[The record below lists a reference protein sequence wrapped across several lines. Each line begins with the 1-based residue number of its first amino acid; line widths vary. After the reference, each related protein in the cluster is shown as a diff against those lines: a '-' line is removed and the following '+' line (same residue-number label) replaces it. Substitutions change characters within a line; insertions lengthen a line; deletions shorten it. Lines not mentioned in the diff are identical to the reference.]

1 MHVSPCKRNQLIA
14 QQDSFLSM
22 DNRPTIDRGILLPI
36 FFGGFSII
44 GIIVVLLIGRSLNS
58 PPPVS
63 ASPSATQFQYIY
75 LGTEPAI
82 TTPLIEETEAVPV
95 PTEAPV
101 EITEAVTSSTSS
113 ISTPIILT
121 KSNTTSTSTSIVLN
135 TNTPSGNGVPSATAT
150 LSTPSS
156 ANTYDDTDARL
167 NYEGSWAS
175 QTGVSGAYQGTL
187 HISNANGNSV
197 TFSFTGQEIHVF
209 YQAGPSL
216 GSMTI
221 TIDNLGGPPI
231 SQAQN
236 VTQIREWDSGLLTA
250 GTHSIVITHSTGG
263 SINVDS
269 LVVPAPTVTPTTV
282 TPTRTSTPTLP

>member
-1 MHVSPCKRNQLIA
+1 
-14 QQDSFLSM
+14 M

-36 FFGGFSII
+36 FFSGFSII

-63 ASPSATQFQYIY
+63 ASPSATHFQYIY

-82 TTPLIEETEAVPV
+82 TTPLIEESEVVPV
-95 PTEAPV
+95 PTEEPV
-101 EITEAVTSSTSS
+101 NATPGLVSPTSAS
-113 ISTPIILT
+113 IPTLVILT
-121 KSNTTSTSTSIVLN
+121 KPNTTSTSTSIGLR
-135 TNTPSGNGVPSATAT
+135 TNTPNGSPTSTAT
-150 LSTPSS
+150 LSTPTS
-156 ANTYDDTDARL
+156 ADTYDDTDARL
-167 NYEGSWAS
+167 AYSSGWTS

-197 TFSFTGQEIHVF
+197 TFTFTGQEIHLF

-216 GSMTI
+216 GSITI
-221 TIDNLGGPPI
+221 TIDNLGGPAI

-236 VTQIREWDSGLLTA
+236 QTQIKEWNSGLLPA
-250 GTHSIVITHSTGG
+250 GTHSILITHSGGG

-269 LVVPAPTVTPTTV
+269 LVVPSPTATPTTV
-282 TPTRTSTPTLP
+282 TPTRTLTPTP

>member
-1 MHVSPCKRNQLIA
+1 M
-14 QQDSFLSM
+14 DSQ
-22 DNRPTIDRGILLPI
+22 PTFDRGLLLPI
-36 FFGGFSII
+36 LFGGLSIL
-44 GIIVVLLIGRSLNS
+44 GIIVVLMIGRSLNS

-82 TTPLIEETEAVPV
+82 TTPLTEESVIPL

-101 EITEAVTSSTSS
+101 EPTEDVPLDIPSPTLPGLPTL
-113 ISTPIILT
+113 IILT
-121 KSNTTSTSTSIVLN
+121 KPNTTSTATSIVLR
-135 TNTPSGNGVPSATAT
+135 TNTPRPPASATAT
-150 LSTPSS
+150 LSTPL
-156 ANTYDDTDARL
+156 AADTYDDTDTRL
-167 NYEGSWAS
+167 AYSSGWSN

-197 TFSFTGQEIHVF
+197 TFTFTSLEIYLY

-221 TIDNLGGPPI
+221 TIDGLGGPAI

-236 VTQIREWDSGLLTA
+236 QTEIKDWYSGLLSA
-250 GTHSIVITHSTGG
+250 GTHSIVITHSGGG
-263 SINVDS
+263 SINIDK
-269 LVVPAPTVTPTTV
+269 LVVPVPTV
-282 TPTRTSTPTLP
+282 TPTRTPTATP

>member
-1 MHVSPCKRNQLIA
+1 
-14 QQDSFLSM
+14 M
-22 DNRPTIDRGILLPI
+22 DNRPTIDRTILLPI
-36 FFGGFSII
+36 IFGGFSII

-82 TTPLIEETEAVPV
+82 TTPLTEDSEIVPV
-95 PTEAPV
+95 PTEPPV
-101 EITEAVTSSTSS
+101 EEPVDATPTLAAPDSTSVP
-113 ISTPIILT
+113 TLIILT
-121 KSNTTSTSTSIVLN
+121 PPNTTSTSTSIFLR
-135 TNTPSGNGVPSATAT
+135 TNTPIQPATSTAT
-150 LSTPSS
+150 LSTPVSVD
-156 ANTYDDTDARL
+156 TYDDTDARL
-167 NYEGSWAS
+167 AYSTGWTN

-197 TFSFTGQEIHVF
+197 TFTFTGQEIHMF

-221 TIDNLGGPPI
+221 TIDNLGGPAI

-250 GTHSIVITHSTGG
+250 GTHSIVITHSGGG

-269 LVVPAPTVTPTTV
+269 LVVPAPTVTPTTI
-282 TPTRTSTPTLP
+282 TPTRTLTPNP

>member
-1 MHVSPCKRNQLIA
+1 
-14 QQDSFLSM
+14 M
-22 DNRPTIDRGILLPI
+22 DNRPTIDRDILLPI

-82 TTPLIEETEAVPV
+82 TTPLIEESEVVPV

-101 EITEAVTSSTSS
+101 DITPDIVSPTSS

-121 KSNTTSTSTSIVLN
+121 QPNTTSTSTGIVLS
-135 TNTPSGNGVPSATAT
+135 TNTPSNQLATSTAT
-150 LSTPSS
+150 LSTATS
-156 ANTYDDTDARL
+156 ADTYDDTDARL
-167 NYEGSWAS
+167 AYSTGWTS
-175 QTGVSGAYQGTL
+175 QTGVSGAYQNTL

-197 TFSFTGQEIHVF
+197 TFTFTGQEIHVF

-221 TIDNLGGPPI
+221 TIDNLGAPAI

-236 VTQIREWDSGLLTA
+236 VTQITEWNSGLLTA
-250 GTHSIVITHSTGG
+250 GTHSIVITHSGGG
-263 SINVDS
+263 SINIDS
-269 LVVPAPTVTPTTV
+269 FVVPAPTVTPTTI
-282 TPTRTSTPTLP
+282 TPTRTLTPTP

>member
-1 MHVSPCKRNQLIA
+1 
-14 QQDSFLSM
+14 M

-63 ASPSATQFQYIY
+63 ASPSATRFQYIY

-250 GTHSIVITHSTGG
+250 GTHSIVITHSSGG

>member
-1 MHVSPCKRNQLIA
+1 
-14 QQDSFLSM
+14 M
-22 DNRPTIDRGILLPI
+22 DNRPTIDRTILLPI
-36 FFGGFSII
+36 IFGGFSII

-82 TTPLIEETEAVPV
+82 TTPLTEESEIVPV
-95 PTEAPV
+95 PTEPPV
-101 EITEAVTSSTSS
+101 EEPVDATPTLAAPDSTSVP
-113 ISTPIILT
+113 TLIILT
-121 KSNTTSTSTSIVLN
+121 PPNTTSTSTSIFLR
-135 TNTPSGNGVPSATAT
+135 TNTPIQPATSTAT
-150 LSTPSS
+150 LSTPVSVD
-156 ANTYDDTDARL
+156 TYDDTDARL
-167 NYEGSWAS
+167 AYSTGWTN

-197 TFSFTGQEIHVF
+197 TFTFTGQEIHMF

-221 TIDNLGGPPI
+221 TIDNLGGPAI

-250 GTHSIVITHSTGG
+250 GTHSIVITHSGGG

-269 LVVPAPTVTPTTV
+269 LVVPAPTVTPTTI
-282 TPTRTSTPTLP
+282 TPTRTLTPNP